1 MNKIPLWGK
10 IVGGCSILLVLGLF
24 ALGGCVALV
33 ALTSDPE
40 STPTSSPETSE
51 PVETTPA
58 EPETESPTTEP
69 EKDTPSEE
77 PTTIAEDPEISNGLP
92 VNSCVP
98 DVDMF
103 MAESIAAY
111 IYSDVTIFTD
121 QVYVV
126 AESEDLSDFYIVAG
140 SSAGTL
146 LFYITDESGE
156 PMGYAANEAAW
167 DNSILDY
174 PENLGAPAI
183 DTNSETYKVAEG
195 CVS

>member
-1 MNKIPLWGK
+1 MQKIPLWGK

-24 ALGGCVALV
+24 VLGGCVALV
-33 ALTSDPE
+33 AVTSGPE
-40 STPTSSPETSE
+40 PAPTSSPETSE

-58 EPETESPTTEP
+58 EPETTEP
-69 EKDTPSEE
+69 TETEKETPSEE
-77 PTTIAEDPEISNGLP
+77 PTTVEEEPEPSNGVP
-92 VNSCVP
+92 VNTCVP
-98 DVDMF
+98 DVDML

-111 IYSDVTIFTD
+111 VYSDVTIFTD

-156 PMGYAANEAAW
+156 PMGYAANEATW
-167 DNSILDY
+167 DSSILDY

-195 CVS
+195 CVA

>member
-1 MNKIPLWGK
+1 MQKIPLWGK

-24 ALGGCVALV
+24 VLGGCVALV
-33 ALTSDPE
+33 AVTSGPE
-40 STPTSSPETSE
+40 PAPTSSPETSE

-58 EPETESPTTEP
+58 EPETTEP
-69 EKDTPSEE
+69 TETEKETPSEE
-77 PTTIAEDPEISNGLP
+77 PTTVEEEPEPSNGVP
-92 VNSCVP
+92 VNTCVP
-98 DVDMF
+98 DVDML
-103 MAESIAAY
+103 MAESIATY
-111 IYSDVTIFTD
+111 VYSDVTIFTD

-156 PMGYAANEAAW
+156 SMGYAANEAAW
-167 DNSILDY
+167 VNSVLDY

-183 DTNSETYKVAEG
+183 DTSSETYTVAEG
-195 CVS
+195 CVA

>member
-1 MNKIPLWGK
+1 MQNIPLWGK

-24 ALGGCVALV
+24 VLGGCVAIV
-33 ALTSDPE
+33 AVTSDPKP
-40 STPTSSPETSE
+40 TPTSSPETSE

-58 EPETESPTTEP
+58 EPETTEP
-69 EKDTPSEE
+69 TETEKETPSEE
-77 PTTIAEDPEISNGLP
+77 PTTVEEEPEPSSEVP
-92 VNSCVP
+92 VNTCVP
-98 DVDMF
+98 DVDML
-103 MAESIAAY
+103 MAETIATY
-111 IYSDVTIFTD
+111 VYSDVTIFTD

-146 LFYITDESGE
+146 IFYITDESGE

-167 DNSILDY
+167 DSSVLDY

>member
-58 EPETESPTTEP
+58 EPEKE
-69 EKDTPSEE
+69 TPSEE
-77 PTTIAEDPEISNGLP
+77 PTTIAEDPEPSNGVP
-92 VNSCVP
+92 VNTCVP
-98 DVDMF
+98 DVDML
-103 MAESIAAY
+103 MAESIATY
-111 IYSDVTIFTD
+111 VYSDVTIFTD

-156 PMGYAANEAAW
+156 PMGYAANEASW

-183 DTNSETYKVAEG
+183 DNNSEAFKVAEG

>member
-1 MNKIPLWGK
+1 MQKIPLWGK

-24 ALGGCVALV
+24 VLGGCVAIV
-33 ALTSDPE
+33 AVTSDPE
-40 STPTSSPETSE
+40 PTPTSSPETSE
-51 PVETTPA
+51 PVETTPE
-58 EPETESPTTEP
+58 EPEPTETEK
-69 EKDTPSEE
+69 ETPSEE
-77 PTTIAEDPEISNGLP
+77 PTTVEEEPEPSSDVP
-92 VNSCVP
+92 VNTCVP
-98 DVDMF
+98 DVDML
-103 MAESIAAY
+103 MAETIATY
-111 IYSDVTIFTD
+111 VYSDVTIFTD

-146 LFYITDESGE
+146 IFYITDESGE

-167 DNSILDY
+167 DSSVLDY

-183 DTNSETYKVAEG
+183 DTNSEAYKVSEG